1 MSLESSLE
9 LFCAVLVSVFYSAIS
24 YLLGRP
30 FFGHR
35 LSIGRLTLWTAREV
49 HFEAALFSK
58 TYRCSFRIPLIAWSF
73 HIPHSVEPRWCTI
86 TLHDIFY
93 NSPTGDISIGRFE
106 LVLWF
111 FPVFFRQSTQP
122 WGNVV
127 IDDFRV
133 LVFKSIQTPYYIHR
147 LREKLVSALLT
158 GDVMRCDMA
167 RTTCRFS
174 GVSDVPEAEP
184 WWSKEQGSCAE
195 ERWLHRPRDEARH
208 ALGEAEDCAEDEEL
222 EESMHDRED
231 HAGHEEE
238 DGVCEEN
245 EPGKKANELVSDG
258 RYTTVPMRTSDKD
271 EMCFSW
277 LSRQLHIYN
286 CDSRVYAFGSIDA
299 QVRRSWSEDRGSFVM
314 NAEELRWVHVPY
326 PFEMVSPRG
335 GLTQLF
341 SSLFHFPLDLMRII
355 HSPSTSVNLL
365 ITRLDV
371 RFDAFRI
378 RDAEMLRQGLLLLR
392 EKAKANNIHWNDLF
406 VDALAYVLT
415 L

>member
-35 LSIGRLTLWTAREV
+35 LSIGRLTLWTARDV

-73 HIPHSVEPRWCTI
+73 HIPRSVEPRWCTI

-93 NSPTGDISIGRFE
+93 KSPTGDISIGRFE

-133 LVFKSIQTPYYIHR
+133 LVFRSIQTPYYIHR

-174 GVSDVPEAEP
+174 GVSD
-184 WWSKEQGSCAE
+184 
-195 ERWLHRPRDEARH
+195 
-208 ALGEAEDCAEDEEL
+208 
-222 EESMHDRED
+222 
-231 HAGHEEE
+231 
-238 DGVCEEN
+238 
-245 EPGKKANELVSDG
+245 LVSDG